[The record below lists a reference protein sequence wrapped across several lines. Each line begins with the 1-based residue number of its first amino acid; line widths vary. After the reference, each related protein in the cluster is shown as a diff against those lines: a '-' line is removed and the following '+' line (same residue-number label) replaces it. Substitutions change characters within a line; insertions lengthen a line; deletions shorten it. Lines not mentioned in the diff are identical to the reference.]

1 MSTSRT
7 LARLP
12 LIFSILMM
20 LCAVASAADPGITAD
35 LGITKTGPATVSAG
49 ADATFIV
56 TVTSNNLTAVDAL
69 VADTLPAG
77 WTVLSATPSSG
88 SCMGTGTGAATCTV
102 SVNSQVPAAITIAVH
117 VPGICQPATATNH
130 ATVAPVTFNGD
141 GPPPFPPVT
150 DPNPNN
156 NSATTVTT
164 VNLVN
169 LGPGLCHPAGS
180 QVSDDKP
187 GSIIVYN
194 LYTSGAS
201 NSSTENNTR
210 INLTNTNTIRG
221 VAAHLF
227 FVDGT
232 TCGVADAFVCLTAN
246 QTVTFLMSDI
256 DPGTTGYMIAIA
268 VDGPPGVAE
277 GGNTGC
283 PISFNYLI
291 GNANIKLTMSP
302 RREADLGGEAIAAEF
317 GSPLPG
323 CDSNS
328 SIATLPFDG
337 SPNGYNRLPRVL
349 AVSNIPARADGNS
362 TLLVINR
369 IGGNLA
375 TGAPTLGTLFGI
387 LYDDN
392 ETGFSFSLTG
402 SCQLRGELTNNFP
415 RTTPR
420 FENVISSG
428 RSGWMKINSQN
439 DIGLLGAVL
448 NQNRN
453 AGTAANAFDGGH
465 NLHKLTFTSSVTLT
479 IPVFPPS
486 C

>member
-1 MSTSRT
+1 
-7 LARLP
+7 
-12 LIFSILMM
+12 LIFSILI
-20 LCAVASAADPGITAD
+20 LFCAVVRAADPGITAD
-35 LGITKTGPATVSAG
+35 LAITKTGPANISAG
-49 ADATFIV
+49 DDTTFIL
-56 TVTSNNLTAVDAL
+56 TVTSNSQIAVDAT
-69 VADTLPAG
+69 VVDTLPAG
-77 WTVLSATPSSG
+77 WTALSATPSNG
-88 SCMGTGTGAATCTV
+88 SCAGAGAVALTCTV
-102 SVNSQVPAAITIAVH
+102 NVNSLAPVTITIAVH
-117 VPGICQPATATNH
+117 VPGICQPATAINQ
-130 ATVAPVTFNGD
+130 ATVSALA
-141 GPPPFPPVT
+141 T
-150 DPNPNN
+150 DPNLNN
-156 NSATTVTT
+156 NSATTTTT

-169 LGPGLCHPAGS
+169 LGPGLCHPPGS
-180 QVSDDKP
+180 QISDDKP
-187 GSIIVYN
+187 GSLIIYN

-201 NSSTENNTR
+201 NASTENNTR
-210 INLTNTNTIRG
+210 INLTNTNTTRG
-221 VAAHLF
+221 VAVHLF

-232 TCGVADAFVCLTAN
+232 SCGVADAFVCLTAN

-302 RREADLGGEAIAAEF
+302 RREADLAGESVAAGF

-323 CDSNS
+323 CDANS

-337 SPNGYNRLPRVL
+337 SPTGYNRLPRVL

-375 TGAPTLGTLFGI
+375 TGAATLGTLFGI

-392 ETGFSFSLTG
+392 EIGFSFSLTG
-402 SCQLRGELTNNFP
+402 SCQLRGELTNTFP

-420 FENVISSG
+420 LETIIPAG
-428 RSGWMKINSQN
+428 RSGWMKISSQN
-439 DIGLLGAVL
+439 DIGLVGAVL

-465 NLHKLTFTSSVTLT
+465 NLHKLTLTGSVTLT